1 VAAVRFPAKVLA
13 AVLLLCLT
21 AGCGPKKTLTA
32 EQYFASAS
40 NEFHDGAY
48 KIAVERYRELLDQ
61 YPFSEYSEEA
71 ELKIAH
77 AHYLNHSC
85 PEAIASFTDF
95 QRRHPTSPYLPFV
108 QFLLGQCYEQQMQ
121 PPDRDQSSSQNAHA
135 YYLALT
141 QQYPDS
147 PFADVARARLE
158 RCRES
163 MAKHEMVV
171 SSFYRERGNLQAAE
185 YRLLDLVNRFEE
197 TDVAGNALYEL
208 GSLYRER
215 GEQDRALL
223 AFASVTRHHPDNE
236 VARQAEQ
243 ALSEMSGAEGEADL
257 LKGDPLVAL
266 QARTGRSRP
275 LALNQVVEPPA
286 PSGQHAP
293 GFGPAIGGLPG
304 SSGPFGR
311 PY

>member
-1 VAAVRFPAKVLA
+1 MRSTVGVRV
-13 AVLLLCLT
+13 AVLLLVAT

-48 KIAVERYRELLDQ
+48 QIAVERYRELLDQ
-61 YPFSEYSEEA
+61 HPFSEYSEEA

-77 AHYLNHSC
+77 AHYLNHAC

-95 QRRHPTSPYLPFV
+95 QRRHPTSPYLAFV

-147 PFADVARARLE
+147 PFADLARERLE
-158 RCRES
+158 HCRDS
-163 MAKHEMVV
+163 MAKHEMIV
-171 SSFYRERGNLQAAE
+171 SDFYRQRGNLRAAE
-185 YRLLDLVNRFEE
+185 YRLLDLVNRFGE
-197 TDVAGNALYEL
+197 TDVAGNALYQL
-208 GSLYRER
+208 GSIYREQ
-215 GEQDRALL
+215 GEEEQALL
-223 AFASVTRHHPDNE
+223 AFASVTRHHADNE
-236 VARQAEQ
+236 VALEAER
-243 ALSEMSGAEGEADL
+243 AISEINGKVGESL
-257 LKGDPLVAL
+257 LEGDPLVAL

-275 LALNQVVEPPA
+275 LALNQVIESPE
-286 PSGQHAP
+286 PSGRRSP